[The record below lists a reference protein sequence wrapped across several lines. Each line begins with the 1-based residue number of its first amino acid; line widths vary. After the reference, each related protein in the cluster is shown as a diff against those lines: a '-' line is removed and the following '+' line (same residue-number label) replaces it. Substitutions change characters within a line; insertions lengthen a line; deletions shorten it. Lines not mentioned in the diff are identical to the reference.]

1 MNCKE
6 FDMHTIKLD
15 IQDSIYDHV
24 MFLLKSLDGKYIN
37 ITEYK
42 SDEKIDKY
50 DILEKSAGILAN
62 QDIDPLKWQ
71 EDIRSEWDEREELL
85 TRLQYNRISSK

>member
-1 MNCKE
+1 
-6 FDMHTIKLD
+6 MHTIKLD